1 MNEEIE
7 FVDLDE
13 DNSDI
18 NEDNS
23 NKPESDQPNEK
34 NTTKEVVKEVISWV
48 LTFAVAI
55 AAALFIKSFIIINA
69 TVPTGSMENTIMPGD
84 DLIGFRLSYAFSEP
98 ERGDI
103 IIFKFPDDESQ
114 KYVKRIIGLPGE
126 KITIKDAKVYIN
138 DSSEPL
144 EEEYLKDEWIEE
156 TGPYEYEVPEDCYL
170 VLGDNRNNSKDSRYW
185 VNTYVTK
192 DEIIGKASFVY
203 FPFNRFGSLY

>member
-23 NKPESDQPNEK
+23 NKPESDLPNEK
-34 NTTKEVVKEVISWV
+34 NTAKEVVKEVISWV

-144 EEEYLKDEWIEE
+144 EEEYLKDEWIEK

-185 VNTYVTK
+185 VNSFVTK
-192 DEIIGKASFVY
+192 DEIIGKASFIY
-203 FPFNRFGSLY
+203 FPFNRFGSLN